1 MFGHVVSLRRTDT
14 PSLDVKLPWCRN
26 CLLITGLTSSI
37 WLSPNRGRRKSQ
49 WRLTWHTH
57 KASLYWWHKSTGIPF
72 HPQNFTLNFPML
84 LQREIMHTTHAAEA
98 LWQNRALLFFFSQPG
113 CLQHRT
119 RLLVIFFPNCIR
131 QKPQEIPQESSFF
144 LFFTHDVLWIGSLH
158 KDSVYSPE
166 EGNIWSN
173 DSSKIIFVVKCRC
186 PSSLSSSC

>member
-1 MFGHVVSLRRTDT
+1 MIGHVVSLRRTDT

-49 WRLTWHTH
+49 WRPTWHTH

-98 LWQNRALLFFFSQPG
+98 LWQNRALLFFFPSQAACSTEQG
-113 CLQHRT
+113 CLWFFSPIALDKNHRKYH
-119 RLLVIFFPNCIR
+119 RNPPFFFSLLMM
-131 QKPQEIPQESSFF
+131 
-144 LFFTHDVLWIGSLH
+144 
-158 KDSVYSPE
+158 
-166 EGNIWSN
+166 
-173 DSSKIIFVVKCRC
+173 
-186 PSSLSSSC
+186 SCG